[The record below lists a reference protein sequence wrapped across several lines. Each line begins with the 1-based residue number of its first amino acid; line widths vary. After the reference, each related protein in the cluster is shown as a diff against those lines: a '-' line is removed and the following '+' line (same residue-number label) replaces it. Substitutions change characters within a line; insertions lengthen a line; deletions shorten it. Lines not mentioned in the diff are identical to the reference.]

1 MISHFKA
8 SIFHPSDPRITG
20 CSHVRSRIQFWAHIE
35 MLKHQLRGVSAKR
48 FKSTIVSTYAPNWWR
63 QWHFA
68 ELFTSHSN
76 SFGESD
82 PLLFWNIQQGG
93 TIELFPLYYITTLTF
108 FDPLRLVCLR
118 SLWMA
123 LWPIQNIFVPL
134 SNNNNQNN
142 IPSLSSYKF

>member
-93 TIELFPLYYITTLTF
+93 TIELSYSPSTTLLHWLFLTPSALSAYVVYGWLYGLYKIYLFLWAITITKITF
-108 FDPLRLVCLR
+108 HP
-118 SLWMA
+118 
-123 LWPIQNIFVPL
+123 
-134 SNNNNQNN
+134 
-142 IPSLSSYKF
+142 